1 MKNLYLKELFTMT
14 KIENMIALEK
24 ECTAIKDECKKK
36 GNLII
41 AWIFDKYSG
50 VLRKSI
56 CKEAIKSMSE
66 N

>member
-1 MKNLYLKELFTMT
+1 MT
-14 KIENMIALEK
+14 KMENMIALEK
-24 ECTAIKDECKKK
+24 ECTAIKDECKNK

-41 AWIFDKYSG
+41 AWIFGKYSD
-50 VLRKSI
+50 VLRKNI